1 MSFFIRI
8 GVSNTVSI
16 GKQTFDRRNN
26 KKVLFSLSTLK
37 QVKKD
42 DTSSRKASN
51 LLGDVIR
58 ELSAENKLLIN

>member
-8 GVSNTVSI
+8 GVSNKVSI
-16 GKQTFDRRNN
+16 GKQTFDRRNI